1 MAVSKQQGTIRMETL
16 PKSISTSLPEKGN
29 AQNRFVC
36 INTVSPNTPVLCI
49 KTRPFQSEDRY
60 PTAELGQSIP
70 LCISPILPYS
80 TSLIESELRPN
91 RKNVACYTNLT
102 VSYLVP
108 PSTRN
113 AYSSSTATSKER
125 KLSKPTGGVHSL
137 IAKRA
142 LRLPV
147 WTISGKDYL
156 RREFQKQLPNLL
168 QVQDKKVHNQITV
181 SPGECWLAGVIN
193 NRLMHFDMM

>member
-1 MAVSKQQGTIRMETL
+1 MSYDQTEKMLLVTPTWQSHIWYPL
-16 PKSISTSLPEKGN
+16 LPEMPI
-29 AQNRFVC
+29 V
-36 INTVSPNTPVLCI
+36 
-49 KTRPFQSEDRY
+49 RP
-60 PTAELGQSIP
+60 L
-70 LCISPILPYS
+70 LLP
-80 TSLIESELRPN
+80 
-91 RKNVACYTNLT
+91 
-102 VSYLVP
+102 
-108 PSTRN
+108 RN
-113 AYSSSTATSKER
+113 AS
-125 KLSKPTGGVHSL
+125 LVNPQGGVHSL
-137 IAKRA
+137 IAKRT